1 MPINGFPLLH
11 KPLGVCIKN
20 KLRCRTECSIYFNSR
35 HLSLVTLPDMADNLK
50 HYDFGAKFG
59 S

>member
-1 MPINGFPLLH
+1 MPINGFPPLH

-20 KLRCRTECSIYFNSR
+20 KLRCRTEHSIYFNSR
-35 HLSLVTLPDMADNLK
+35 HLSSVTLPDAADNLK
-50 HYDFGAKFG
+50 CYDFRAKFG